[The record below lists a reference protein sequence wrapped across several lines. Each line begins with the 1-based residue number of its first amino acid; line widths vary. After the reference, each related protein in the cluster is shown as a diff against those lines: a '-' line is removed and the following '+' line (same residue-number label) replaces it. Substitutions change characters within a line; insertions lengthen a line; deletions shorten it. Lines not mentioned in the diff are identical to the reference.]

1 MIAADE
7 QALICDLAETYQIYD
22 YKSLPPSKVAT
33 FSVGLR
39 ENSRI
44 KMKLSGAKAS
54 QDILIGSIIADRLGL
69 MLWAMTEDGKNGT
82 NRPPQLLEIILGIQS
97 GKNSDNLI
105 FDTPEAFENARK
117 ELLEKGGIK
126 DG

>member
-1 MIAADE
+1 
-7 QALICDLAETYQIYD
+7 
-22 YKSLPPSKVAT
+22 
-33 FSVGLR
+33 
-39 ENSRI
+39 
-44 KMKLSGAKAS
+44 MKLSGAKVS
-54 QDILIGSIIADRLGL
+54 QDTLIGSIIADRLGL

>member
-69 MLWAMTEDGKNGT
+69 MLWAMTEDGRNGT

>member
-54 QDILIGSIIADRLGL
+54 QDILIGSMIADRLGL
-69 MLWAMTEDGKNGT
+69 MLWAMTEDGRNGT